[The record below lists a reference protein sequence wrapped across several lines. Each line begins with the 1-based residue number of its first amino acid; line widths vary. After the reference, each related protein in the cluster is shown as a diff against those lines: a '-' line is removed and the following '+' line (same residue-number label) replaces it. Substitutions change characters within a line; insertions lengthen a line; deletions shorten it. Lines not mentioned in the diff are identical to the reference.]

1 MWALEYSEEVKLY
14 FVDNGD
20 LVFDVLVKI
29 EELKF
34 LEDGI
39 PEGVTPLQAEV
50 NTYRWPILGHW
61 VVYEKLERQTPTLK
75 IWLVKPR

>member
-1 MWALEYSEEVKLY
+1 MWELEYSEEVKLY

-34 LEDGI
+34 LQDAI
-39 PEGVTPLQAEV
+39 AADATPLQAEV
-50 NTYRWPILGHW
+50 NTYRWLILGHW
-61 VVYEKLERQTPTLK
+61 VVYEKLERQPPTLK
-75 IWLVKPR
+75 IWVVKPR